1 MLNLILLICGVPGL
15 FYPTQIHLSWTENPG
30 EMRVTWFS
38 RFSTSGQVKYSP
50 FLCHLNDSKSKE
62 KAKDSQ
68 KDQEAE
74 RNSGKSKT
82 KDSTQT
88 RINFGGQFS
97 RYGYIHTAVI
107 NELNSECYYSY
118 SVFNGYLESDTFM
131 FKAKTHGQDLP
142 AYSLIVYGD
151 MGTYEIGQ
159 RTFDLI
165 MSSLQ
170 TKETLAVVHLGDMGY
185 DMPDHQ
191 GNIGDKF
198 LNMIQPLAA
207 YHPYMTVPGNHESG
221 RNYSSY
227 TNRFIMP
234 NNPVSQNSSLF
245 YSLDI
250 GPVHY
255 VFLHTTILLKKKAAQ
270 VRENMK
276 EWLEDDLEKA
286 NQNRQNVPWIV
297 TFHHHPLY
305 CSHQSGDK
313 SIREDC
319 EIQTKIIR
327 HNLEEIFY
335 KNSVDLVLAAHV
347 HHYERQAP
355 IYRNLTMPSEKNDTH
370 FYLNPTAPI
379 HIISGNAGNH
389 LQRNDPYSL
398 TPDDWS
404 VFMSQDYG
412 FGRLIVMNR
421 SCLLWKQYS
430 SETNKLIDWVY
441 MMKTNNTYH

>member
-1 MLNLILLICGVPGL
+1 MLNFILLICGVQGL
-15 FYPTQIHLSWTENPG
+15 FYPTQIHLSWTEKPG

-50 FLCHLNDSKSKE
+50 FLCHQDNAKSSKE
-62 KAKDSQ
+62 EQNDKEGEKHS
-68 KDQEAE
+68 
-74 RNSGKSKT
+74 SHIKS
-82 KDSTQT
+82 KDSTQR
-88 RINFGGQFS
+88 RIDFGLNYS
-97 RYGYIHTAVI
+97 RYGYMHTAVI
-107 NELNSECYYSY
+107 DDLNPECYYSY
-118 SVFNGYLESDTFM
+118 SVFNGFLESDTFM
-131 FKAKTHGQDLP
+131 FKAKTHGQDIP
-142 AYSLIVYGD
+142 AYSLVVYGD
-151 MGTYEIGQ
+151 MGTYSIGQ
-159 RTFDLI
+159 QTFDLI

-185 DMPDHQ
+185 DMSDHQ

-207 YHPYMTVPGNHESG
+207 YHPYMTVPGNHESEM
-221 RNYSSY
+221 NYSSY

-234 NNPVSQNSSLF
+234 YNSVSRNSSLF

-255 VFLHTTILLKKKAAQ
+255 VFLHTTILLKRKASE
-270 VRENMK
+270 VRENMI
-276 EWLEDDLEKA
+276 EWLKDDLEKA
-286 NQNRQNVPWIV
+286 NKNRKNVPWIT

-305 CSHQSGDK
+305 CSHQAGDK

-327 HNLEEIFY
+327 HNLEDIFY
-335 KNSVDLVLAAHV
+335 ENSVDLILAAHV

-355 IYRNLTMPSEKNDTH
+355 IYKNMTMPSEKNDTH
-370 FYLNPTAPI
+370 FYLNPKAPI
-379 HIISGNAGNH
+379 HIISGNAGNK
-389 LQRNDPYSL
+389 LERNDPQSD

-404 VFMSQDYG
+404 VFMSEDYG
-412 FGRLIVMNR
+412 FGRLIVMNS

-430 SETNKLIDWVY
+430 SESNKLIDWVY
-441 MMKTNNTYH
+441 IMKTNNTYH